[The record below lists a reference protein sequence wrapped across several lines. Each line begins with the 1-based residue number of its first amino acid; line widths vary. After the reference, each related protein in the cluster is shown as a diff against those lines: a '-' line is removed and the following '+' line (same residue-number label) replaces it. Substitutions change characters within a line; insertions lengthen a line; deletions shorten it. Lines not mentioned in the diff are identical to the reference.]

1 MLLNRMH
8 TVHQQG
14 ASFSVSESAR
24 AARRGKLEFE
34 RMATLLVMYIKRK
47 V

>member
-14 ASFSVSESAR
+14 ASFNASESAR
-24 AARRGKLEFE
+24 EARRGKLEFE
-34 RMATLLVMYIKRK
+34 RMTNLLVKYIKGK